1 MATSIKKFIK
11 VIMLFLLVGVL
22 ASTVFIVQTIYD
34 APLDIFDKVVST
46 SVGESENDSRIYL
59 ENGSG
64 TDLRMLKSYHLF
76 SRAAISFDQWVTKES
91 KNYTE
96 TRNNKIIINNKIELD
111 LPLRNECKL
120 VYCFQKK
127 IKFENI
133 PAIFWKGLIGIEDE
147 RFLLHKGIDF
157 KSLLRALIHDIRVMR
172 LEQGG
177 STLTQQI
184 VKNLFYTNEKKFSRK
199 LKEMIVA
206 VYLESI
212 YEKEKILEAYFNEVI
227 WGGKQGIKIKGLY
240 AASLFY
246 FSKKP
251 EFVTPYEAAILI
263 ALLKGPNYYN
273 PLTREERLRSRADL
287 VFKKLVT
294 MNLFPSENGER
305 WTDDKWKGWIEN
317 LKKLQREKPYRN
329 NWWLSNNLEK
339 AELSVYERYILHSK
353 IKAILFSAKERLGGI
368 DIAAKAYFGDI
379 KNQES
384 RYFYYSKYER
394 NWEQARSQ
402 EKHTLG
408 STIKPLIYSL
418 LVDLGTTMDKEV
430 ETGELEVKLKSG
442 TWKPREAHKIP
453 EETVSLNKA
462 LKLSYNRPII
472 REVISQGYEKVEL
485 ELEKIFPELKKPLSE
500 YPAQLLGTV
509 EISLEK
515 LFSVYKSFVM
525 KECERVD
532 GGIVEIL
539 SDPRETTIRKL
550 VGKDFGGLK
559 FFGKTGTSNNGFDNW
574 FVFYEGSRL
583 GVIWVGL
590 EGRRT
595 GGDLKLYGG
604 TTSFQIFKDLYLNS
618 GQRFGE
624 FSCGQSALTN

>member
-1 MATSIKKFIK
+1 MATSIRNFLK
-11 VIMLFLLVGVL
+11 VIMIILLMGVV
-22 ASTVFIVQTIYD
+22 ASAVFIVQTIYD

-46 SVGESENDSRIYL
+46 TQDTPENSSRIFL

-64 TDLRMLKSYHLF
+64 TDLGMLKSYHLF
-76 SRAAISFDQWVTKES
+76 SRDSVSFEQWISKES
-91 KNYTE
+91 KNFTE
-96 TRNNKIIINNKIELD
+96 IKKNKIIINNKIELK
-111 LPLRNECKL
+111 LPLKNECKL

-147 RFLLHKGIDF
+147 RFLHHKGIDF
-157 KSLLRALIHDIRVMR
+157 KSLLRAFIHDIRVMR

-240 AASLFY
+240 SASLFY

-251 EFVTPYEAAILI
+251 EFVNPYEAAILI

-287 VFKKLVT
+287 VFKKLVA

-305 WTDDKWKGWIEN
+305 WTDEKWKEWIKE
-317 LKKLQREKPYRN
+317 LKELQKEKPYRN

-339 AELSVYERYILHSK
+339 AELSLYEKYILHSK
-353 IKAILFSAKERLGGI
+353 VKDILTSAKQRLEGR
-368 DIAAKAYFGDI
+368 DIAAKAFFGNI
-379 KNQES
+379 NES
-384 RYFYYSKYER
+384 KSTYFYYSKYER
-394 NWEQARSQ
+394 NWEQAKSH

-418 LVDLGTTMDKEV
+418 LVDLGTKMEKEV

-453 EETVSLNKA
+453 EKWITLNKA

-472 REVISQGYEKVEL
+472 REVISQGYEKVES
-485 ELEKIFPELKKPLSE
+485 ELEKTFPELKKPLSE
-500 YPAQLLGTV
+500 YPAQLLGTI

-515 LFSVYKSFVM
+515 LFSVYKNFIR
-525 KECERVD
+525 KECGRED
-532 GGIVEIL
+532 GGIVELL

-590 EGRRT
+590 EGRRS

-624 FSCGQSALTN
+624 FSCGQSNLTN